1 MVNSQCE
8 SNYATISGTI
18 TSVPTFSHEVFG
30 EGFYSLY
37 VDVKRLSNSYDRIPV
52 MVSDR
57 LAGIEEYKVG
67 EYITIEGQF
76 RSYNSVGE
84 NGSKLMLMV
93 FAREICFGR
102 NNVMDFSED
111 TTDED
116 SERFTEENP
125 DVQDKNTVVLNGY
138 ICKPP
143 IYRTTPFNREIAD
156 ILLAVNRSYNK
167 SDYIPCISWGR
178 NARYCGKRK
187 VGENVKVTGR
197 IQSRTYQKKYED
209 GTVIDKV
216 AYEVSVT
223 RLELLNSENK
233 ESAPSVE
240 FR

>member
-18 TSVPTFSHEVFG
+18 ASVPTFSHEVYG

-37 VDVKRLSNSYDRIPV
+37 VDVKRLSNSFDRIPV

-57 LAGIEEYKVG
+57 LAGIEEYKLG
-67 EYITIEGQF
+67 EYITVEGQF
-76 RSYNSVGE
+76 RSYNSMGE

-93 FAREICFGR
+93 FAREVSFGSDD
-102 NNVMDFSED
+102 VIVFSED
-111 TTDED
+111 TSDENLNLQ
-116 SERFTEENP
+116 TEENP
-125 DVQDKNTVVLNGY
+125 DVQDKNTVILNGY

-209 GTVIDKV
+209 GTVVDKV

-223 RLELLNSENK
+223 RIELL
-233 ESAPSVE
+233 SAEEKVAAGSSDV
-240 FR
+240 